1 MLQNDKLCLYL
12 SKRILNTFPMRPLFL
27 LLWALL
33 VGFTAEAQSIKRVVE
48 HVDKSSKLQPAI
60 QTLPVRSTRKL
71 MDSMKVQQKA
81 VLASALAKS
90 DTLVDMRVSRVP
102 DLRLNFGKKDTVKV
116 VRPTFR
122 WPLSYGYK
130 TTARKLAEG
139 AYSLP
144 RPQPDAVKLGAD
156 IQLIPTT
163 NDRIVVLSSAT
174 FRRDFYHCY
183 TLDLGDELLAFY
195 TDNKPF
201 ADQFFD
207 RVPTVEELFGDL
219 KFPLIVDFKSGS
231 LAYYYDNEGV
241 ICFDYYEMW
250 KPKEE

>member
-1 MLQNDKLCLYL
+1 MKHL
-12 SKRILNTFPMRPLFL
+12 LFSLLVL
-27 LLWALL
+27 LL
-33 VGFTAEAQSIKRVVE
+33 GFSAEAQPIKRVLE
-48 HVDKSSKLQPAI
+48 HVDNSSKLQPAI
-60 QTLPVRSTRKL
+60 QTLPVRSARKL

-81 VLASALAKS
+81 VLVSALAKI
-90 DTLVDMRVSRVP
+90 DTLVDMRVSRAP
-102 DLRLNFGKKDTVKV
+102 DLRLTLGKKDTVKV

-130 TTARKLAEG
+130 TTAHKLAEG
-139 AYSLP
+139 AYSQP
-144 RPQPDAVKLGAD
+144 RPQPEKAKLGAD

-163 NDRIVVLSSAT
+163 NDRIVVLLSAT

-207 RVPTVEELFGDL
+207 RVPTEEELFSDL
-219 KFPLIVDFKSGS
+219 KFPLIVDFKRGS
-231 LAYYYDNEGV
+231 LAYCYDNEGV

>member
-1 MLQNDKLCLYL
+1 
-12 SKRILNTFPMRPLFL
+12 MRPLFL

-33 VGFTAEAQSIKRVVE
+33 VGFTAEAQPIKRVLE
-48 HVDKSSKLQPAI
+48 HVDNSSKLQPAI
-60 QTLPVRSTRKL
+60 RTLPVRSARKL
-71 MDSMKVQQKA
+71 MDSMKVQQMV
-81 VLASALAKS
+81 VLSSALAKS
-90 DTLVDMRVSRVP
+90 DTLVDMRVSRAP

-130 TTARKLAEG
+130 TTAHKLAEG

-144 RPQPDAVKLGAD
+144 RPQPEAVKLGAY

-207 RVPTVEELFGDL
+207 RVPTEEELFGDL